1 MENNREKQ
9 LKIRLIVFAFLVVL
23 LYNGSILKLG

>member
-9 LKIRLIVFAFLVVL
+9 LKIRLIGFAFLVIL